1 MSRRNPM
8 NDRYV
13 MEKDKQGVSRKS
25 VASVKPKAK
34 AGESTNFVSGKP
46 RKKSGLARLFSRDK
60 SEEQEQAVEEP
71 KLGPH
76 SSERLLREEYKKWD
90 VWRRRCVII
99 SFLLVFVALSYPFTV
114 YEPNDQTQL
123 TSMVLWVL
131 PFGAIGV
138 GIYISY
144 AKQRPIGRVLGIG
157 YGNEGRNKKRTM
169 TKEQREKQ
177 RREYTK
183 QEQKVAARVEEK
195 ERRTQ
200 ERAERRKANK
210 AAEEARKEQYRAA
223 GQAKNKK

>member
-1 MSRRNPM
+1 M

-25 VASVKPKAK
+25 VSSMKPKAK
-34 AGESTNFVSGKP
+34 AGESTNFVSGGP
-46 RKKSGLARLFSRDK
+46 KKKTGLARLFSRDK
-60 SEEQEQAVEEP
+60 GEEQQQEVEEP
-71 KLGPH
+71 KVGPKT
-76 SSERLLREEYKKWD
+76 SEKLLREEYKKWD

-99 SFLLVFVALSYPFTV
+99 SFLLVFIALSYPFTV
-114 YEPNDQTQL
+114 YDPTDETQMI
-123 TSMVLWVL
+123 SMLLWIL
-131 PFGAIGV
+131 PFIAIGV

-157 YGNEGRNKKRTM
+157 YGNEGRDKKRSQ
-169 TKEQREKQ
+169 TKAQREKQ
-177 RREYTK
+177 RIEYTK

-210 AAEEARKEQYRAA
+210 AAEEARKEQYRSA